1 MSSSQN
7 PVITWF
13 PELNNLVLGNGDEF
27 IYPINKSN
35 VLLAGDIGFYRLDYE
50 RYRAANHRMKVVLR
64 SITAFYKRDS
74 VLFGGFIAD
83 TGWTP
88 SDNRVYPK
96 KISHNWNSIHFEFS
110 VPYFSTTV
118 EYSCRLKGYE
128 KEWTPWS
135 KKTERTFTNLPAG
148 DYVFEVSARNST
160 GFTSSP
166 SEFTFTISPPWYN
179 SFLAWVAYVLLSF
192 ALIYYFYKRQR
203 ERFDEEQ
210 RRVQYQHQLEIEKN
224 EKEIISLKNIKLEA
238 EVQHN
243 EAQLASNTMN
253 LLQKRELLNKI
264 KEEIV
269 ATQEELEP
277 DRRAKN
283 TRRIIK
289 IINDELETA
298 DDWQRFSVYFDK
310 AHNDFL
316 KTLKETFPLLT
327 PTDLKL
333 CAYLRLNLS
342 TKAIADLLNLS
353 VRGVESSRYRLR
365 KKLNLANEV
374 SLADFFGSLGTKS
387 GQDLSDA
394 SGR

>member
-1 MSSSQN
+1 
-7 PVITWF
+7 
-13 PELNNLVLGNGDEF
+13 
-27 IYPINKSN
+27 
-35 VLLAGDIGFYRLDYE
+35 
-50 RYRAANHRMKVVLR
+50 
-64 SITAFYKRDS
+64 
-74 VLFGGFIAD
+74 
-83 TGWTP
+83 
-88 SDNRVYPK
+88 
-96 KISHNWNSIHFEFS
+96 
-110 VPYFSTTV
+110 
-118 EYSCRLKGYE
+118 
-128 KEWTPWS
+128 
-135 KKTERTFTNLPAG
+135 
-148 DYVFEVSARNST
+148 
-160 GFTSSP
+160 
-166 SEFTFTISPPWYN
+166 
-179 SFLAWVAYVLLSF
+179 LAWLAYVLLSF

-310 AHNDFL
+310 AHNDSL